1 MTAPALTTAG
11 PSPAVLQEYRLEI
24 VTEPDQVVVPWGAS
38 LAQISEALTVIAG
51 AWEPSW
57 APA

>member
-1 MTAPALTTAG
+1 VLTKCC
-11 PSPAVLQEYRLEI
+11 LFEREI

-38 LAQISEALTVIAG
+38 LAQISEALTVIAS